1 MGGLILNLLGHVP
14 EEGETV
20 RFQGLEFR
28 TERVQGRRIGSVR
41 ITRFV
46 DVDSDVPGA
55 VNEAHQ

>member
-1 MGGLILNLLGHVP
+1 
-14 EEGETV
+14 
-20 RFQGLEFR
+20 
-28 TERVQGRRIGSVR
+28 VQGRRIGSVR